1 MGEKRRRH
9 PGFNLAL
16 TPRILMA
23 LGLGSVFVSF
33 VVTHLAGA
41 ELTRRVEARETHR
54 VREVARSLASRAAPL
69 LEAKDDLRLAMMGG
83 AAAQFGRYRVLLI
96 DVEGEVRLDTGLAFG
111 GKKMQLL
118 TMEGS
123 FHRRLDEEKS
133 EFLTPAL
140 GLSGLV
146 GEVRIR
152 YPAQAAAGFSMS
164 LFGGCLLA
172 CCSLLVVVGLLCHHW
187 TSHIR
192 EAVTTAHSL
201 AHGDLTAQCE
211 RKSSGV
217 ILELQDSL
225 HDLGSVLGAGAQQ
238 VEQSFLE
245 LAFQSVEVL
254 ERRGKVGHGERTR
267 TYAALLTR
275 RLGLAQ
281 DECWDVETAANLHDL
296 GEIYEPP
303 RPDDDQGFDAA
314 EVSRMRRT
322 PSRGAEIL
330 EGIGNLRKVAE
341 IVRHHRE
348 KFDGSGFPA
357 GLQGERIALGARIL
371 GIADAYDQLTT
382 VHRRHR
388 KPLRW
393 SDALDAIRED
403 RGETFDPWLV
413 DLFEEEIRRSPMPR
427 GDSET
432 VTISAGG
439 AVPYKLTQV
448 DPEEEEDPMEA
459 ATLYWT
465 EEFDSELEVFG
476 DDFVGGDNG

>member
-1 MGEKRRRH
+1 
-9 PGFNLAL
+9 
-16 TPRILMA
+16 
-23 LGLGSVFVSF
+23 
-33 VVTHLAGA
+33 
-41 ELTRRVEARETHR
+41 
-54 VREVARSLASRAAPL
+54 
-69 LEAKDDLRLAMMGG
+69 
-83 AAAQFGRYRVLLI
+83 
-96 DVEGEVRLDTGLAFG
+96 
-111 GKKMQLL
+111 
-118 TMEGS
+118 
-123 FHRRLDEEKS
+123 
-133 EFLTPAL
+133 
-140 GLSGLV
+140 
-146 GEVRIR
+146 
-152 YPAQAAAGFSMS
+152 
-164 LFGGCLLA
+164 
-172 CCSLLVVVGLLCHHW
+172 
-187 TSHIR
+187 
-192 EAVTTAHSL
+192 
-201 AHGDLTAQCE
+201 
-211 RKSSGV
+211 
-217 ILELQDSL
+217 
-225 HDLGSVLGAGAQQ
+225 
-238 VEQSFLE
+238 
-245 LAFQSVEVL
+245 
-254 ERRGKVGHGERTR
+254 
-267 TYAALLTR
+267 
-275 RLGLAQ
+275 
-281 DECWDVETAANLHDL
+281 
-296 GEIYEPP
+296 
-303 RPDDDQGFDAA
+303 
-314 EVSRMRRT
+314 MRRT

-465 EEFDSELEVFG
+465 EEFDSEIEVFG
-476 DDFVGGDNG
+476 EDLVGGDNG